1 MTTDAPP
8 RFDDELVV
16 VPPLHDGRLTLTVW
30 LTTALVFAALI
41 AGWEAIVRGANVPVY
56 LLPPPSVIVERL
68 ATRWPLFAA
77 NAWTTLVEALAGFA
91 LGGGVALGLATLM
104 AHSRLAERILY
115 PIALLVKVTPIVAIA
130 PLFVIWFG
138 FGPLPKVLIA
148 ALITFFPMLVN
159 ALAGLRAANPAALDF
174 LRSIGASTREVYFT
188 LRLPGSLP
196 YLFAAARVA
205 IPLSLIGAVVGEWW
219 GASDGLGRI
228 IFLANS
234 NLDMPTLFAAVVVLA
249 LLGVGLTSLL
259 SLAERRVL
267 AWHESVRG

>member
-8 RFDDELVV
+8 RLEDELLVA
-16 VPPLHDGRLTLTVW
+16 PPIHEGRLTAAVW
-30 LTTALVFAALI
+30 FTTTTIFVALVI
-41 AGWEAIVRGANVPVY
+41 GWEAVVRLGDVPVY
-56 LLPPPSVIVERL
+56 LLPSPSAVLERL
-68 ATRWPLFAA
+68 LARWTVFAS
-77 NAWTTLVEALAGFA
+77 NAGTTLVEALAGFA
-91 LGGGVALGLATLM
+91 VGGLVALILATLM
-104 AHSRLAERILY
+104 AHSRLAERVLY
-115 PIALLVKVTPIVAIA
+115 PLALLVKVTPIVAIA

-138 FGPLPKVLIA
+138 FGPLPKILIA

-174 LRSIGASTREVYFT
+174 LRSVGASTAQIFLK

-228 IFLANS
+228 IFLANT
-234 NLDMPTLFAAVVVLA
+234 NLDMPTLFGAVVVLA

-259 SLAERRVL
+259 SLAERRWL
-267 AWHESVRG
+267 SWHESVRG